1 MLDLIRKKQKSII
14 VKVVFWAIIATFVG
28 TIFLVWGK
36 GSDGDQQDT
45 TVAVTVNKTRV
56 GFDTYQSTYNNLY
69 RLYQN
74 VYREQFTP
82 ELEKQLRL
90 HQQALDTLIE
100 QTLLIEEA
108 KRMDISVTQKELIG
122 AIAAVPAFQENGAF
136 SKERYLQVLNY
147 QRLTPEEF
155 ENMQR
160 RQLLIE
166 RVRERIQSD
175 ITITDADVAEEHRQQ
190 NEKVDLAFV
199 RLTPARFEGKVRID
213 EKSLADF
220 FAAHQ
225 EEFRIPETVALSYL
239 LFEPSRF
246 EQEVSFEEGELEKYY
261 RRHLD
266 RFDIPE
272 QVRAAHILIRV
283 AGDAGDMMRQQK
295 RQLAE
300 KVLAEVKSGK
310 DFAQLARQHSEDPG
324 SAAKGGDL
332 GFFPRGAMVGPF
344 EEAVFALKPG
354 EISGIVETPFGLH
367 IIKSEGRIEAGIR
380 PLAEVENEVKAAL
393 KTEKARQLA
402 FEKAMDA
409 YNVNRKGGNL
419 EAAAKA
425 SSFSVSETG
434 FFSRQEAVEG
444 LGDLPEVTAAAF
456 TLKEGELAR
465 PVDLPQG
472 VILFTVKARRESRL
486 PELAEVRPEVEQAYR
501 REQAKAL
508 AREAAEKLLAAV
520 KAGEKLEVQARQ
532 QGEKVERTGLF
543 SRSYGAFV
551 PKLGNAENLATAAFA
566 LTQISSAAPEVYE
579 IDETFVVA
587 ALAERQE
594 ADRGALTMARKDELR
609 AALLTRKQEDALA
622 SRLKELREKAE
633 ISIAPSLLSSLEG
646 NKPS

>member
-14 VKVVFWAIIATFVG
+14 IKVVFWAIIATFVG

-56 GFDTYQSTYNNLY
+56 GFDTFQSTYSNLY

-74 VYREQFTP
+74 VYKEQFTP

-90 HQQALDTLIE
+90 RQQALDTLIE

-108 KRMDISVTQKELIG
+108 ERMDISVTQKELVD
-122 AIAAVPAFQENGAF
+122 AIAAIPAFQENGSF

-147 QRLTPEEF
+147 QRMTPEEF

-166 RVRERIQSD
+166 RVRERIQSG
-175 ITITDADVAEEHRQQ
+175 ITITDADIAEEFRQQ
-190 NEKVDLAFV
+190 NEKIDLAFV
-199 RLTPARFEGKVRID
+199 RLAPANFEGKVRID
-213 EKSLADF
+213 DKSLVDF
-220 FAAHQ
+220 FAGHR
-225 EEFRIPETVALSYL
+225 EEFRIPETVALRYL
-239 LFEPSRF
+239 IFEPSRF
-246 EQEVSFEEGELEKYY
+246 EKEVSFEEGELEKYY

-283 AGDAGDMMRQQK
+283 ASDAGDMMRQQK

-300 KVLAEVKSGK
+300 KVLSEAKSGK
-310 DFAQLARQHSEDPG
+310 DFAQLARQYSEDPG
-324 SAAKGGDL
+324 SATKGGDL

-344 EEAVFALKPG
+344 EEAAFALKPG

-367 IIKSEGRIEAGIR
+367 IIKCAGRIEAGIR
-380 PLAEVENEVKAAL
+380 PLAEVVNEVKAAL

-402 FEKAMDA
+402 LEKAMDA
-409 YNVNRKGGNL
+409 YNMNRKGGNL

-425 SSFSVSETG
+425 NGLGVKETG
-434 FFSRQEAVEG
+434 FFSREAAVEE
-444 LGDLPEVTAAAF
+444 LGNRPEITAAAF
-456 TLKEGELAR
+456 ALKEGELAR

-472 VILFTVKARRESRL
+472 VVLFAVKARRESRL
-486 PELAEVRPEVEQAYR
+486 PELTEVRAEVEQAYR
-501 REQAKAL
+501 REQAKTL

-520 KAGEKLEVQARQ
+520 KAGEKLETLARQ
-532 QGEKVERTGLF
+532 QGETVEQTGLF

-551 PKLGNAENLATAAFA
+551 PKLGNAENLAKAAFA
-566 LTQISSAAPEVYE
+566 LTRTSSPAPEVYE

-587 ALAERQE
+587 VLAERQE
-594 ADRGALTMARKDELR
+594 ANQAALTAARKDELR
-609 AALLTRKQEDALA
+609 EALLTRKQEEALA
-622 SRLKELREKAE
+622 SRIKELREKAE
-633 ISIAPSLLSSLEG
+633 ISIAPTLLSTLEG

>member
-14 VKVVFWAIIATFVG
+14 IKVVFWAIIATFVG

-56 GFDTYQSTYNNLY
+56 GFDAYQSAYSNLY

-82 ELEKQLRL
+82 ELEKQLNLR
-90 HQQALDTLIE
+90 QQALDTLIE

-108 KRMDISVTQKELIG
+108 ERMDIDVTQKELVD
-122 AIAAVPAFQENGAF
+122 AIAAIPAFQENGAF
-136 SKERYLQVLNY
+136 SKERYIQVLNY

-155 ENMQR
+155 EKMQK
-160 RQLLIE
+160 RQLLVE
-166 RVRERIQSD
+166 RVRERIQGD
-175 ITITDADVAEEHRQQ
+175 ITITDADIAEEYRQQ

-199 RLTPARFEGKVRID
+199 RLKPASFEADVRID
-213 EKSLADF
+213 EKSLKDF
-220 FAAHQ
+220 LAGHQ
-225 EEFRIPETVALSYL
+225 EEFRIPETVALRYMV
-239 LFEPSRF
+239 FEPSRF
-246 EQEVSFEEGELEKYY
+246 EKEVSIDEGEMEKYY

-272 QVRAAHILIRV
+272 QVRAAHILVRV

-295 RQLAE
+295 RQVAEKILAE
-300 KVLAEVKSGK
+300 ARAGK

-344 EEAVFALKPG
+344 EEAAFSLKPG

-367 IIKSEGRIEAGIR
+367 IIKCEGRIEAGIR
-380 PLAEVENEVKAAL
+380 PLSEVAGEVKAAL

-409 YNVNRKGGNL
+409 YNMNRKEGNI
-419 EAAAKA
+419 EAAAK
-425 SSFSVSETG
+425 SSGLNIRETG
-434 FFSRQEAVEG
+434 FFSREEAVEE
-444 LGDLPEVTAAAF
+444 LGNLPEIAATAF

-465 PVDLPQG
+465 PAELPQG

-486 PELAEVRPEVEQAYR
+486 PELAEVRTKVEQAYR
-501 REQAKAL
+501 REQAKTL

-520 KAGEKLEVQARQ
+520 KAGENLETLARR
-532 QGEKVERTGLF
+532 QGEAVEQTGLF

-551 PKLGNAENLATAAFA
+551 PKLGNAENLAKAAFD
-566 LTQISSAAPEVYE
+566 LTQRSSAAPEVYV
-579 IDETFVVA
+579 IDETYVVA
-587 ALAERQE
+587 ALADRQE
-594 ADRGALTMARKDELR
+594 ADRSALTTVQKDELR
-609 AALLTRKQEDALA
+609 EALLTRKKEESLA

-633 ISIAPSLLSSLEG
+633 ISIAPTLLGTLEG

>member
-14 VKVVFWAIIATFVG
+14 IKVVFWAIIATFVG

-56 GFDTYQSTYNNLY
+56 GFDTYQSAYSNLY

-74 VYREQFTP
+74 VYKEQFTP

-90 HQQALDTLIE
+90 RQQALDTLIE

-108 KRMDISVTQKELIG
+108 ERMGISVKQKELVE
-122 AIAAVPAFQENGAF
+122 AIAAIPAFQENGVF

-147 QRLTPEEF
+147 QRLTPEDF
-155 ENMQR
+155 ETMQK

-166 RVRERIQSD
+166 RVRERIQGGVTIADTD
-175 ITITDADVAEEHRQQ
+175 IDAEHRRQ

-199 RLTPARFEGKVRID
+199 RLAPARFEEKVKID
-213 EKSLADF
+213 DKALTDF
-220 FAAHQ
+220 FTAHK
-225 EEFRIPETVALSYL
+225 EEFRLPESIALRYL
-239 LFEPSRF
+239 LFEPARF
-246 EQEVSFEEGELEKYY
+246 EKEVVVGEDDLEKYY

-283 AGDAGDMMRQQK
+283 AGDAGDAMRQQK

-300 KVLAEVKSGK
+300 KVLAEARAGK
-310 DFAQLARQHSEDPG
+310 GFAQLARQYSDDPG
-324 SAAKGGDL
+324 SAAKGGEL
-332 GFFPRGAMVGPF
+332 GYFPRGAMVGPF
-344 EEAVFALKPG
+344 EEAAFALKPG
-354 EISGIVETPFGLH
+354 EVSGIVETPFGLH
-367 IIKSEGRIEAGIR
+367 IIKCEGRIEAGVR
-380 PLAEVENEVKAAL
+380 PLTEVVDEVKAAV

-409 YNVNRKGGNL
+409 YNVNRKGGDL
-419 EAAAKA
+419 DAAAKA
-425 SSFSVSETG
+425 NGPELKETG

-444 LGDLPEVTAAAF
+444 LGDLPEVAGAAF

-465 PVDLPQG
+465 PVELPQG

-486 PELAEVRPEVEQAYR
+486 PELAEVRAEVEQAYR

-508 AREAAEKLLAAV
+508 ARETAEKLLAAA
-520 KAGEKLEVQARQ
+520 KAGEKLETLARQ
-532 QGEKVERTGLF
+532 RGETVERTGLF

-551 PKLGNAENLATAAFA
+551 PRLGNAENLATAAFDLA
-566 LTQISSAAPEVYE
+566 QISSAAPEIYE

-587 ALAERQE
+587 ALAARHE
-594 ADRGALTMARKDELR
+594 ADRGALTMAQKDELR
-609 AALLTRKQEDALA
+609 EALLTRKQEEALA

-633 ISIAPSLLSSLEG
+633 ISIAPTLLSTLEG
-646 NKPS
+646 NEPS

>member
-14 VKVVFWAIIATFVG
+14 IKVVFWAIIATFVG

-56 GFDTYQSTYNNLY
+56 GFDAYQSAYNNLY

-90 HQQALDTLIE
+90 QQQALDSLIE

-108 KRMDISVTQKELIG
+108 ERLDLSVTQKELVA
-122 AIAAVPAFQENGAF
+122 AIAAIPAFQENGAF

-160 RQLLIE
+160 RQILIE
-166 RVRERIQSD
+166 RVRERIQSG
-175 ITITDADVAEEHRQQ
+175 ISITDADIAEEHRQQ
-190 NEKVDLAFV
+190 NEKIDLAFV
-199 RLTPARFEGKVRID
+199 RLAPARFEEKVRID
-213 EKSLADF
+213 EKSMADF
-220 FAAHQ
+220 FAGHR
-225 EEFRIPETVALSYL
+225 EEFRIPESVALRYL
-239 LFEPSRF
+239 VFEPSRF
-246 EQEVSFEEGELEKYY
+246 EKEVTFEEGELEKYY

-300 KVLAEVKSGK
+300 KILAEARSGK

-344 EEAVFALKPG
+344 EEAAFALKPG

-367 IIKSEGRIEAGIR
+367 IIKCEGRIEAGIR
-380 PLAEVENEVKAAL
+380 PLAEVGDEVKAAL

-402 FEKAMDA
+402 LEKAMDA

-425 SSFSVSETG
+425 SGLGVEETG
-434 FFSRQEAVEG
+434 FFGRQEPVEG
-444 LGDLPEVTAAAF
+444 LGDLPEVAAAAF

-465 PVDLPQG
+465 PVELPQG

-486 PELAEVRPEVEQAYR
+486 PELAEVRAEVEQAYR
-501 REQAKAL
+501 REQAKML
-508 AREAAEKLLAAV
+508 ARQAAEKLLAAV
-520 KAGEKLEVQARQ
+520 KAGGKLETLAGQ
-532 QGEKVERTGLF
+532 QGESVERTGLF
-543 SRSYGAFV
+543 SRSYGVFV
-551 PKLGNAENLATAAFA
+551 PKLGNAENLAKAAFT
-566 LTQISSAAPEVYE
+566 LTRMSSAAPEVYE

-587 ALAERQE
+587 ALADRQE
-594 ADRGALTMARKDELR
+594 AGQAGLTVAQKDELR
-609 AALLTRKQEDALA
+609 EALLTRKQEEALA

-633 ISIAPSLLSSLEG
+633 ISIAPALLSTLEG